1 MLLILV
7 MTMGVGLML
16 STFNVFFR
24 DLEYLWTVAL
34 MLIMYTCAI
43 FYKVDKIKSAS
54 NLWIFKVNPLYSLI
68 VMFRNAVFGRSI
80 MASDGIVCDGYHFWY
95 SLIFS
100 IVVFLLGVLV
110 FWRKQDKF
118 ILYV

>member
-1 MLLILV
+1 
-7 MTMGVGLML
+7 
-16 STFNVFFR
+16 
-24 DLEYLWTVAL
+24 
-34 MLIMYTCAI
+34 MYTCAI

-68 VMFRNAVFGRSI
+68 YMFRNSVFGRSI
-80 MASDGIVCDGYHFWY
+80 MAADGEIVGAGYHFWY
-95 SLIFS
+95 ALIFS
-100 IVVFLLGVLV
+100 VVVFLLGVLV